1 MPQKTPKSIKNWLIA
16 ALSGISFV
24 CVLALN
30 SPGDRFFEIAKNL
43 DIYASVFKELN
54 KFYVDEVNPNQ
65 AVKTSIDALLKSF
78 DPYTV
83 FYPEDELED
92 FLTMTTGKYQGIG
105 IILAEI
111 NQTFRISFIEENSPA
126 LKAGLGIG
134 DQIIAVNGIALSD
147 KPEADPSKLL
157 RGQSGTKI
165 LVKVLKNGQTTPQE
179 ISINRETV
187 QIKNVVYS
195 GIIQPG
201 VGYILLEDF
210 NASAAKELKNAL
222 QSLKQAGMK
231 KLILDLREN
240 PGGLL
245 TQAVDICNLFLPK
258 DSEVVSTRGK
268 VEEWNKTYNA
278 LNPSTEPELPLI
290 ILINNHSASASEIV
304 AGVMQDY
311 DRAVLIGQKSF
322 GKGLVQVT
330 RDLPFRTKMKIT
342 TAKYYIPSG
351 RCIQAIDYQHRN
363 PDGSA
368 VALKD
373 SNSKTFY
380 TKNHRK
386 VVDGGGITPDISV
399 EKLSTSPFTN
409 ALQKQHMIFLYAC
422 YFRSKHPSISPAK
435 DFSLSP
441 AEYQAFCT
449 WLKNQNF
456 KFESQIE
463 RQFHIISE
471 LAKKDKSYAR
481 MEPALQNF
489 RKEWASNLDRE
500 LTAYQ
505 SDIIT
510 LLEQEIVQ
518 HYYLQKG
525 MNEWSFSKDPSIRE
539 AIKLFEQNT
548 RFQSILAGK

>member
-1 MPQKTPKSIKNWLIA
+1 MPQKSPKSIKNWLIA
-16 ALSGISFV
+16 SLSGISII
-24 CVLALN
+24 CILAFS

-111 NQTFRISFIEENSPA
+111 NDTYRISFIEENSPA
-126 LKAGLGIG
+126 LKVGLGIG
-134 DQIIAVNGIALSD
+134 DQILSVNGIALSD

-157 RGQSGTKI
+157 RGQAGTKI
-165 LVKVLKNGQTTPQE
+165 LVKVIKNGQTTPQE

-278 LNPSTEPELPLI
+278 LNPSMEPELPLI

-386 VVDGGGITPDISV
+386 VVDGGGITPDITV
-399 EKLSTSPFTN
+399 DKLTTSSFTI

-422 YFRSKHPSISPAK
+422 YFRSNHPNIPPAK
-435 DFSLSP
+435 DFSLNTT
-441 AEYQAFCT
+441 EYQAFCT
-449 WLKNQNF
+449 WLKKQNF

-463 RQFHIISE
+463 KQFHIISE
-471 LAKKDKSYAR
+471 LAKKDKSYAN
-481 MEPALQNF
+481 MEPSLQNF
-489 RKEWASNLDRE
+489 RKEWASNIDRE
-500 LTAYQ
+500 LSAYQ
-505 SDIIT
+505 SDIST

-539 AIKLFEQNT
+539 ALKLFEQNN

>member
-1 MPQKTPKSIKNWLIA
+1 MPQLPPKSIKKWL
-16 ALSGISFV
+16 LTS
-24 CVLALN
+24 LAGVSLLCFLAFS

-105 IILAEI
+105 IILTEI
-111 NQTFRISFIEENSPA
+111 NDTYRISFIEENSPA
-126 LKAGLGIG
+126 LKAGLAIG
-134 DQIIAVNGIALSD
+134 DQIISVNGITLSD

-157 RGQSGTKI
+157 RGQAGTKI
-165 LVKVLKNGQTTPQE
+165 SIKVLKNGQTVPQD
-179 ISINRETV
+179 ISVNRETV

-210 NASAAKELKNAL
+210 NASAAKELRNAL
-222 QSLKQAGMK
+222 QNLKQAGMK

-245 TQAVDICNLFLPK
+245 TQAVDICNMFLPK
-258 DSEVVSTRGK
+258 DTEIVSTRGK

-278 LNPSTEPELPLI
+278 LNPSVEPELPLI
-290 ILINNHSASASEIV
+290 ILINNRSASASEIV

-380 TKNHRK
+380 TKNRRK
-386 VVDGGGITPDISV
+386 VVDGGGITPDIAV
-399 EKLSTSPFTN
+399 EKFSTSPFTN
-409 ALQKQHMIFLYAC
+409 ALQKQHMIFLFAC
-422 YFRSKHPSISPAK
+422 HYRSTHPTIPAAK
-435 DFSLSP
+435 DFQLST
-441 AEYQAFCT
+441 ADFQAFAN
-449 WLKNQNF
+449 WLKKQPF

-463 RQFHIISE
+463 KQFQIISE
-471 LAKKDKSYAR
+471 LAKKDKSYAN
-481 MEPALQNF
+481 MAPALQNF

-505 SDIIT
+505 TDISN

-539 AIKLFEQNT
+539 AVKLFDQTE